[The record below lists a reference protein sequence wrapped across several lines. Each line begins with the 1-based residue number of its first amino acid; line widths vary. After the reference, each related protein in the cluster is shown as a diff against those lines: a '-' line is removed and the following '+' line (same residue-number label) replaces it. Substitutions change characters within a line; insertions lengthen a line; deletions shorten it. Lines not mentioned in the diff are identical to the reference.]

1 MTRQLF
7 GTDGVRG
14 VAGELLSAE
23 LALALGRAAT
33 ARVIATHAVP
43 AVVSN
48 GHANGSS
55 ATGARPQVLIIRD
68 TRQSGEMLQAAL
80 AAGVS
85 AAGGDALLG
94 GVLPTPA
101 APLLIARYGFDLA
114 AVISASHNPYEDNG
128 IKFFGADGFKLSD
141 ELEIEHELQRLGV
154 IGVPEANGSAAHT
167 RVRTSADDATPRAIG
182 GIRELRGTEED
193 YLREL
198 HTRFGELS
206 LDGLDVLLDCA
217 NGATYRVAP
226 EIFRRLGANVTVI
239 ADSPDGRNINA
250 GCGSTHLEPLAEQVR
265 AGGHAVGFAFDGD
278 GDRVLAVDG
287 AGALVDGDELMA
299 LAALHLKRTGRL
311 TGGGVAVTVMTNY
324 GFHAAMRDAEIDVA
338 ATNVGDRYVLEALRE
353 RGWTLGGE
361 QSGHI
366 IDMGFNR
373 SGDGIASALLAL
385 EALDG
390 RPLSER
396 DAMAKLP
403 QRLVNVRVRDRGA
416 LQGADAVASAVRA
429 EDEALSGRGRVLVR
443 PSGTEPLVR
452 VMVEAPTDAEAEAVC
467 GRLVALVERELA

>member
-1 MTRQLF
+1 MTRKLF

-23 LALALGRAAT
+23 LALGLGRAAT
-33 ARVIATHAVP
+33 ALAEAP
-43 AVVSN
+43 
-48 GHANGSS
+48 
-55 ATGARPQVLIIRD
+55 RPQVLIVRD
-68 TRQSGEMLQAAL
+68 TRESGEMLQAAL

-101 APLLIARYGFDLA
+101 APLLLARYGFDLA
-114 AVISASHNPYEDNG
+114 AVISASHNPYRDNG

-141 ELEIEHELQRLGV
+141 ETELEIERALEGAASNGV
-154 IGVPEANGSAAHT
+154 GEIGHV
-167 RVRTSADDATPRAIG
+167 
-182 GIRELRGTEED
+182 RELRGTHED

-198 HTRFGELS
+198 HTRFAD
-206 LDGLDVLLDCA
+206 LDLHGLDVLLDCA
-217 NGATYRVAP
+217 NGATHHVAP
-226 EIFRRLGANVTVI
+226 EIFRRLGATVSVT

-250 GCGSTHLEPLAEQVR
+250 GCGSTHVQELGHQVL

-287 AGALVDGDELMA
+287 AGEVVDGDELMA

-311 TGGGVAVTVMTNY
+311 AGGGVAVTVMTNY
-324 GFHAAMRDAEIDVA
+324 GFHAAMRDADIAVSS
-338 ATNVGDRYVLEALRE
+338 TKVGDRYVLEELRA
-353 RGWTLGGE
+353 RGWVLGGE

-366 IDMGFNR
+366 IDIGFNR

-385 EALDG
+385 EALG
-390 RPLSER
+390 GAPLSER
-396 DAMAKLP
+396 GAMHKLP

-416 LQGADAVASAVRA
+416 LEGADTVTDAVRA
-429 EDEALSGRGRVLVR
+429 ADEALSGRGRVLVR

-452 VMVEAPTDAEAEAVC
+452 VMVEAPTDEEADEVC
-467 GRLVALVERELA
+467 ARLVALVERELA